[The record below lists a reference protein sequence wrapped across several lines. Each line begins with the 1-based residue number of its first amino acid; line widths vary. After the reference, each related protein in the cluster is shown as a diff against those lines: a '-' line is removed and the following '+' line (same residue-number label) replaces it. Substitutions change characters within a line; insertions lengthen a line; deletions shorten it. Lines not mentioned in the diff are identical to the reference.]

1 MPGATGFQILHYPVG
16 VQYALVSSPVQRR
29 LEDTPE
35 SYGLDSSIGQLSIWA
50 FFISGILMSF
60 LGAILPAWGYHLKAN
75 FLEVGSYF
83 LSLNLG
89 FLVSAIATHF
99 LLSGRS
105 TKSKLVF
112 ANALAC
118 AGFLFLARFSP
129 PMPALWRFV
138 GLFWVGASA
147 GLLHAGMF
155 QAVSPLY
162 QRDRGAATNLAGI
175 TFGLGC
181 VVTALLV
188 WGTYYVY
195 TVPSILILFAV
206 LPGFFAGF
214 SAKAKLPRTPTARS
228 ITFSQVIRAFKTPGT
243 VMFTLLLFFQCANE
257 WAIAG
262 WLALFLIRRL
272 GVSPEASLLLLA
284 LYWSVLLLG
293 RIASQLVMKRL
304 SHTVL
309 LLGSIASALLG
320 TMVLEST
327 DNRFGAVM
335 GILFIGAGFA
345 SIYPLVAARIGHRFP
360 DYHPGLYNGLFSL
373 ALSGGLLAPW
383 MLGYFVESFGIQAVM
398 ILPMLGT
405 CMVFVLL
412 LLILLEAKLAGFESV
427 RDAEL

>member
-1 MPGATGFQILHYPVG
+1 M
-16 VQYALVSSPVQRR
+16 VSSPVQRR
-29 LEDTPE
+29 IEDAPE

-50 FFISGILMSF
+50 FFVSGILLSF
-60 LGAILPAWGYHLKAN
+60 LGAILPAWGYHLRER
-75 FLEVGSYF
+75 FSEVGDYF

-89 FLVSAIATHF
+89 FLLSTVAAHY
-99 LLSGRS
+99 LLSRRS

-118 AGFLFLARFSP
+118 GGFLFLARFSP
-129 PMPALWRFV
+129 PMAVLWRFV

-162 QRDRGAATNLAGI
+162 QRDRAATTNLAGI

-195 TVPSILILFAV
+195 TVPSILILLAL

-214 SAKAKLPRTPTARS
+214 CAKSKLPPATAARS
-228 ITFSQVIRAFKTPGT
+228 IPISQVWRAFKTPG
-243 VMFTLLLFFQCANE
+243 MALFTLLLFFQSANE
-257 WAIAG
+257 WSIAG

-272 GVSPEASLLLLA
+272 GISPETSLLLLA

-309 LLGSIASALLG
+309 LVSSVASALLG
-320 TMVLEST
+320 TVVLEWT
-327 DNRFGAVM
+327 GNQFGAVM

-373 ALSGGLLAPW
+373 ALGGGLLAPW
-383 MLGYFVESFGIQAVM
+383 MLGYFVESWGIRAVM
-398 ILPMLGT
+398 LLPMLGT
-405 CMVFVLL
+405 CMVFVVL
-412 LLILLEAKLAGFESV
+412 LLILLEAKLAGFE
-427 RDAEL
+427 RARGAEL